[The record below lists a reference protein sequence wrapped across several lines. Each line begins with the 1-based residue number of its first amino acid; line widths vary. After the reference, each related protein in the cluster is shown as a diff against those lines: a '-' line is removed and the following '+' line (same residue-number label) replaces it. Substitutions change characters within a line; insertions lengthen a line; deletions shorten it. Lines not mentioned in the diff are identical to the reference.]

1 MFELWFTALYSVWLV
16 ALAYLTY
23 IGLVELIKLK
33 LKSIFLYAIGL
44 WILSAYILTSL
55 LELLSVNIR
64 FALGGLGLETLIL
77 AQFIAY
83 REHDR
88 ASSIH
93 QLLKKLPLRDRL
105 LGRIPESL
113 LKEPL
118 PPPIPPRI
126 SFKLWLTFLILPVA
140 IGCIIYGYILSIEAS
155 WTFPID
161 IPGHGTVDVPLPPA
175 IHAGNWY
182 PLFFLSGIFLFIAA
196 VLIIKKHQRIGAII
210 ALIFSAITI
219 FEGRLLSILLGVIGI
234 SGGILAFAESK
245 ANDRRNFIEE
255 SSMANTSGED
265 E

>member
-1 MFELWFTALYSVWLV
+1 LV
-16 ALAYLTY
+16 SLVYLTY
-23 IGLVELIKLK
+23 TGLVELIKLK
-33 LKSIFLYAIGL
+33 LKSIFLHAIGL

-64 FALGGLGLETLIL
+64 FALGGLGLETLII

-88 ASSIH
+88 ANSIH

-118 PPPIPPRI
+118 PPPIPPCL
-126 SFKLWLTFLILPVA
+126 SFKLWLALLILLVA
-140 IGCIIYGYILSIEAS
+140 VGCIVYGYVLSIEAS

-175 IHAGNWY
+175 IHARNWY
-182 PLFFLSGIFLFIAA
+182 PLFFLSGIFLFVAA
-196 VLIIKKHQRIGAII
+196 FLIIKKHQRIGAIT
-210 ALIFSAITI
+210 ALIFSAIII
-219 FEGRLLSILLGVIGI
+219 FEGRLLSILLGAIGI
-234 SGGILAFAESK
+234 SGGILAFTERKTSNK
-245 ANDRRNFIEE
+245 KNFIEE
-255 SSMANTSGED
+255 PFYG
-265 E
+265 